1 MMATVI
7 QQYLSIGQTSSDIPA
22 LKVRK
27 SFLVFLA
34 TFMSCGGIIWGS
46 ISMTYGLVWQSLI
59 PYGYVAISLINI
71 TIFGLTKQFKIAR
84 AVQIFISLLLPFLF
98 QWSLGGFFSSGLIM
112 LWAILAVTSAP
123 ALGDV
128 KFSLIWMALY
138 IILGVVSFAYNDV
151 FVAFKPD
158 ILQGQ
163 SLFFLTLNT
172 LVISTIVF
180 GLVIFYVGQSQ
191 KAQQEAQTIN
201 DKLKQVSLQLK
212 KKNKQLAVAQKGLQG
227 SNKQLEDA
235 KSNLERITEKQQQI
249 NQKLL
254 QDRGYF
260 IASENK
266 EDEAKKDEEE
276 FLT

>member
-1 MMATVI
+1 MANVI
-7 QQYLSIGQTSSDIPA
+7 QQYLSIGQTSSDIPEI
-22 LKVRK
+22 KVRK

-46 ISMTYGLVWQSLI
+46 ISLAYGLTWQSLI
-59 PYGYVAISLINI
+59 PYGYVAISVINLFL
-71 TIFGLTKQFKIAR
+71 FGMLRHFNFAR
-84 AVQIFISLLLPFLF
+84 VVQLFISLLLPFLF
-98 QWSLGGFFSSGLIM
+98 QWSLGGFFASGLIM

-128 KFSLIWMALY
+128 KFSIIWMVLY
-138 IILGVVSFAYNDV
+138 ITLGVVSFTYEDF
-151 FVAFKPD
+151 FVSYKPD

-163 SLFFLTLNT
+163 SLLFLTLNT

-201 DKLKQVSLQLK
+201 DKLKQVSVQLK
-212 KKNKQLAVAQKGLQG
+212 KKNQQLAVAQGELKK
-227 SNKQLEDA
+227 SNTLLEES
-235 KSNLERITEKQQQI
+235 KVNLERINEKQQHINHMLMKDQGYLSSGE
-249 NQKLL
+249 NQK
-254 QDRGYF
+254 
-260 IASENK
+260 K
-266 EDEAKKDEEE
+266 EDDEEEEEE